1 MLGCVNHPRWMLGC
15 VCPPIPSP
23 LTIGGSR
30 CLLQI
35 GGSAIAAFSV
45 DAPGGAASDGSI
57 LANLSQGGLLQS
69 VQSSPQWTS
78 RSVQ

>member
-1 MLGCVNHPRWMLGC
+1 M
-15 VCPPIPSP
+15 
-23 LTIGGSR
+23 
-30 CLLQI
+30 LQI

>member
-1 MLGCVNHPRWMLGC
+1 MLVPCLAACAYLSQAR
-15 VCPPIPSP
+15 P
-23 LTIGGSR
+23 LTIDGSR

>member
-1 MLGCVNHPRWMLGC
+1 MLGC

-23 LTIGGSR
+23 LTIGGFR

>member
-1 MLGCVNHPRWMLGC
+1 M
-15 VCPPIPSP
+15 
-23 LTIGGSR
+23 
-30 CLLQI
+30 LQI

-57 LANLSQGGLLQS
+57 LANLSQGGLLQT